1 MLIDGISDP
10 NTPLIQGW
18 PLQLLTT
25 FFFFIGVGLFEELMF
40 RAIINDALIYQFRN
54 VKHIFLISAIVTSS
68 VFGFVHVFES
78 AITGEINDLATIV
91 QAALKTLSAGIFG
104 LNLLVMYWKTRN
116 IWACAVVHGGYDF
129 LTAYSQAIIQSDTT
143 TGTYVNASHA
153 TGSIIAYLVQTVI
166 ELIIFIVIWKKI
178 GKTIDF
184 EKIRKEW

>member
-68 VFGFVHVFES
+68 V
-78 AITGEINDLATIV
+78 
-91 QAALKTLSAGIFG
+91 
-104 LNLLVMYWKTRN
+104 
-116 IWACAVVHGGYDF
+116 
-129 LTAYSQAIIQSDTT
+129 
-143 TGTYVNASHA
+143 
-153 TGSIIAYLVQTVI
+153 
-166 ELIIFIVIWKKI
+166 
-178 GKTIDF
+178 
-184 EKIRKEW
+184 IRFCSCF